1 MKLTKEKLKHF
12 KDKLEEEKKILED
25 ELSGVGRKN
34 PSIPGDW
41 EVAGE
46 ALGEVP
52 DVADLAKNFE
62 ELDNKV
68 AIQDSLEER
77 LMQVSAAL
85 ERIESDNY
93 GVCKVDGKPIDEKR
107 LEANPAAA
115 TCVEHA
121 EQV

>member
-1 MKLTKEKLKHF
+1 MKLTKEKIEYF
-12 KDKLEEEKKILED
+12 KDKLKEEKNILED

-41 EVAGE
+41 EVSSE

-52 DVADLAKNFE
+52 DVVDLAKNFE

-77 LMQVSAAL
+77 LMQVKAAL
-85 ERIESDNY
+85 ERIENDSY

-107 LEANPAAA
+107 LEANPSAAS
-115 TCVEHA
+115 CIEHA
-121 EQV
+121 E